1 MDYQFIGE
9 FFSALDRHYLPTTNW
24 AAIVELIE
32 NGAWD
37 VEAAGGSVSFD
48 ASDADLCRFL
58 ADLYCDDL
66 AGEPGWD

>member
-1 MDYQFIGE
+1 MDYRFVGE
-9 FFSALDRHYLPTTNW
+9 FFSALDRHYLPTINRAT
-24 AAIVELIE
+24 IVELIE

-48 ASDADLCRFL
+48 ASDADLCQFL
-58 ADLYCDDL
+58 ADTYADEF